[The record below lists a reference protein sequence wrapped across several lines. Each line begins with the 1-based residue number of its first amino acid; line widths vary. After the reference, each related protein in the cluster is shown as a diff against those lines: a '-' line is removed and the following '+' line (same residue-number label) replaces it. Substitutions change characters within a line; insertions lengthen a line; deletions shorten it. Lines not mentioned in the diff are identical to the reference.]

1 MLIGEIISV
10 ALGALRANKLRS
22 LLTMLGIVIGVGAV
36 IAVVALGTGAQQAVK
51 DRIAA
56 LGTTLLTVSPG
67 QQRGGGGGSRS
78 PARSS
83 GSRSTT
89 RKPSTSA
96 RRTLLAVQ
104 PEMRSM
110 QQVVCGNKN
119 ASTQI
124 IGTTPNY
131 LEVRK
136 YTLKAGKMF
145 TAADDEGRQRVAVV
159 GNTVVDNLGITT
171 PEALIGENVRI
182 RGTQFT
188 VIGVLAPKGQAN
200 AFQDP
205 DDEVLVPIN
214 TARFRV
220 NGSDRLQ
227 SISALAESEDKIPDA
242 MADIQ
247 RILRRQHQIRQGL
260 PDDFQIRNQSD
271 ILATTQETTQV
282 MTYLLSGIAAVSLLV
297 GGIGIMNI
305 MLVSVTE
312 RTREIG
318 IRKALGAT
326 RFNIL
331 LQFLI
336 EAVVLCVLGGVD
348 RHRTRRRRRDR
359 HEQDRRLVDAD
370 LVDRD
375 RHGVRL
381 LGVRRRGVRRV
392 AGASRRDARSDHG
405 AALRVGAGQGSGKRE
420 TAHRSTSVCRFRF
433 QVASRSPLP
442 ASTERIR
449 TASRPGRERGGHSPR
464 RDGSESRR
472 ARRGLRS

>member
-51 DRIAA
+51 DRISA
-56 LGTTLLTVSPG
+56 LGTTLLTVNPG
-67 QQRGGGGGSRS
+67 QQRGQGVAIGGAQQRLTVED
-78 PARSS
+78 A
-83 GSRSTT
+83 
-89 RKPSTSA
+89 KA
-96 RRTLLAVQ
+96 VDEHAMHLLGVQ

-110 QQVVCGNKN
+110 QQIVFGNKN

-136 YTLKAGKMF
+136 YTMAVGKMF

-159 GNTVVDNLGITT
+159 GNTVVNNLGLTS
-171 PEALIGENVRI
+171 PEAIVGETVRI

-188 VIGVLAPKGQAN
+188 VVGVMAPKGSAN

-205 DDEVLVPIN
+205 DDEILVPIQ

-220 NGSDRLQ
+220 NGSDRLA
-227 SISALAESEDKIPDA
+227 SISALAASEDEIPDA
-242 MADIQ
+242 MAEIQ
-247 RILRRQHQIRQGL
+247 RVLRRQHKIRQGL
-260 PDDFQIRNQSD
+260 PDDFQIRNQAD
-271 ILATTQETTQV
+271 ILQTTQETTQV

-326 RFNIL
+326 RANIL

-336 EAVVLCVLGGVD
+336 EAVVLCLLGGMMGIALGAGGATIMS
-348 RHRTRRRRRDR
+348 RTAGWSTQVSPGAIIMAFMFSAFVGLSFGVWPARRAAVLDPI
-359 HEQDRRLVDAD
+359 V
-370 LVDRD
+370 
-375 RHGVRL
+375 
-381 LGVRRRGVRRV
+381 
-392 AGASRRDARSDHG
+392 
-405 AALRVGAGQGSGKRE
+405 ALRYE
-420 TAHRSTSVCRFRF
+420 
-433 QVASRSPLP
+433 
-442 ASTERIR
+442 
-449 TASRPGRERGGHSPR
+449 
-464 RDGSESRR
+464 
-472 ARRGLRS
+472 

>member
-10 ALGALRANKLRS
+10 AIGALRANKLRS

-67 QQRGGGGGSRS
+67 QQRGQGVAIAGAVQRLTVED
-78 PARSS
+78 A
-83 GSRSTT
+83 
-89 RKPSTSA
+89 KA
-96 RRTLLAVQ
+96 VDEHAMHLLAVQ

-110 QQVVCGNKN
+110 QQIVVGNKN
-119 ASTQI
+119 ANTQI

-136 YTLKAGKMF
+136 YTLQAGKMF

-159 GNTVVDNLGITT
+159 GNTVVNNLGLTT
-171 PEALIGENVRI
+171 PEALVGEVVRI

-188 VIGVLAPKGQAN
+188 VTGVMAPKGQAN

-205 DDEVLVPIN
+205 DDEILVPIQ

-220 NGSDRLQ
+220 NGSDRLA
-227 SISALAESEDKIPDA
+227 SISALAASEDEIPDA
-242 MADIQ
+242 MAEIQ
-247 RILRRQHQIRQGL
+247 RVLRRQHKIRQGL
-260 PDDFQIRNQSD
+260 PDDFQIRNQAD
-271 ILATTQETTQV
+271 ILQTTQETTQV

-326 RFNIL
+326 RANIL

-336 EAVVLCVLGGVD
+336 EAVVLCLMGGMMGIALGAGGATIMSRTAGWSTQVSVGAIVMAFAFSAFVGLSFGVWPARRAAVLDPIV
-348 RHRTRRRRRDR
+348 
-359 HEQDRRLVDAD
+359 
-370 LVDRD
+370 
-375 RHGVRL
+375 
-381 LGVRRRGVRRV
+381 
-392 AGASRRDARSDHG
+392 
-405 AALRVGAGQGSGKRE
+405 ALRYE
-420 TAHRSTSVCRFRF
+420 
-433 QVASRSPLP
+433 
-442 ASTERIR
+442 
-449 TASRPGRERGGHSPR
+449 
-464 RDGSESRR
+464 
-472 ARRGLRS
+472 

>member
-56 LGTTLLTVSPG
+56 LGTTLLTVNPG
-67 QQRGGGGGSRS
+67 QQRGQGVAIGGAQQRLTVED
-78 PARSS
+78 A
-83 GSRSTT
+83 
-89 RKPSTSA
+89 KA
-96 RRTLLAVQ
+96 VDEHAMHLLGVQ

-110 QQVVCGNKN
+110 QQIVFGNKN

-136 YTLKAGKMF
+136 YTLAVGKMF

-159 GNTVVDNLGITT
+159 GNTVVNNLGLAS
-171 PEALIGENVRI
+171 PEAIVGETVRI

-188 VIGVLAPKGQAN
+188 VVGVMAPKGQAN

-205 DDEVLVPIN
+205 DDEILVPIQ

-220 NGSDRLQ
+220 NGSDRLA
-227 SISALAESEDKIPDA
+227 SISALSASEDEIPDA
-242 MADIQ
+242 MAEIQ
-247 RILRRQHQIRQGL
+247 RVLRRQHKIRQGL
-260 PDDFQIRNQSD
+260 PDDFQIRNQAD
-271 ILATTQETTQV
+271 ILQTTQETTQV

-326 RFNIL
+326 RGNIL

-336 EAVVLCVLGGVD
+336 EAVVLCLLGGVMGIALGAGLATVMS
-348 RHRTRRRRRDR
+348 HTAGWSTQVSVGAIVMAFAFSAFVGLSFGVWPARRAAVLDPIT
-359 HEQDRRLVDAD
+359 
-370 LVDRD
+370 
-375 RHGVRL
+375 
-381 LGVRRRGVRRV
+381 
-392 AGASRRDARSDHG
+392 
-405 AALRVGAGQGSGKRE
+405 ALRYE
-420 TAHRSTSVCRFRF
+420 
-433 QVASRSPLP
+433 
-442 ASTERIR
+442 
-449 TASRPGRERGGHSPR
+449 
-464 RDGSESRR
+464 
-472 ARRGLRS
+472 

>member
-1 MLIGEIISV
+1 MLLGEIISV

-56 LGTTLLTVSPG
+56 LGTTLLTVNPG
-67 QQRGGGGGSRS
+67 QQRGMGVAIAGGQQRLTIDD
-78 PARSS
+78 ANAVDERA
-83 GSRSTT
+83 T
-89 RKPSTSA
+89 
-96 RRTLLAVQ
+96 TLLAVQ
-104 PEMRSM
+104 PEMRSS
-110 QQVVCGNKN
+110 QQVVYGNKN
-119 ASTQI
+119 TNTQI

-136 YTLKAGKMF
+136 YTLKVGKMF
-145 TAADDEGRQRVAVV
+145 TAADNEGRQRVAVL
-159 GNTVVDNLGITT
+159 GSAVVDNLGITT
-171 PEALIGENVRI
+171 PEALIGETVRI
-182 RGTQFT
+182 RGTQFQI
-188 VIGVLAPKGQAN
+188 IGVLASKGQAN
-200 AFQDP
+200 AFQNP
-205 DDEVLVPIN
+205 DDQVLVPIQ

-227 SISALAESEDKIPDA
+227 SISALAETEEKIPDA

-247 RILRRQHQIRQGL
+247 RILRRQHRIRQGA

-271 ILATTQETTQV
+271 ILTTTQETTQV

-326 RFNIL
+326 RWNIL

-336 EAVVLCVLGGVD
+336 EAVVLCILGGVIGI
-348 RHRTRRRRRDR
+348 
-359 HEQDRRLVDAD
+359 A
-370 LVDRD
+370 
-375 RHGVRL
+375 
-381 LGVRRRGVRRV
+381 LGAGGAVVMSQV
-392 AGASRRDARSDHG
+392 AGWTTRVSSTAIVMAFAFSAFVGVAFGVWPARRAAVLDPIT
-405 AALRVGAGQGSGKRE
+405 ALRYE
-420 TAHRSTSVCRFRF
+420 
-433 QVASRSPLP
+433 
-442 ASTERIR
+442 
-449 TASRPGRERGGHSPR
+449 
-464 RDGSESRR
+464 
-472 ARRGLRS
+472 

>member
-1 MLIGEIISV
+1 MLLGEIISV

-56 LGTTLLTVSPG
+56 LGTTLLTVNPG
-67 QQRGGGGGSRS
+67 QQRGQGVAIAGGQQRLTIDD
-78 PARSS
+78 ANAVDERA
-83 GSRSTT
+83 T
-89 RKPSTSA
+89 
-96 RRTLLAVQ
+96 TLLAVQ
-104 PEMRSM
+104 PEMRSQ
-110 QQVVCGNKN
+110 QQVVYGNKN
-119 ASTQI
+119 ANTQI

-136 YTLKAGKMF
+136 YTLKVGKMF
-145 TAADDEGRQRVAVV
+145 TAADDEGRQRVVV
-159 GNTVVDNLGITT
+159 LGAAVVDNLGITT

-182 RGTQFT
+182 RGTQFL
-188 VIGVLAPKGQAN
+188 VIGVMAPKGQAN
-200 AFQDP
+200 AFQNP
-205 DDEVLVPIN
+205 DDEVLVPIQ

-227 SISALAESEDKIPDA
+227 SISALAVSEDKIPDA

-247 RILRRQHQIRQGL
+247 RVLRRQHKIRQGL

-271 ILATTQETTQV
+271 ILATTQETTEV
-282 MTYLLSGIAAVSLLV
+282 MTYLLSAIASVSLLV

-326 RFNIL
+326 RWNIL

-336 EAVVLCVLGGVD
+336 EAVVLCVLGGAIGIA
-348 RHRTRRRRRDR
+348 T
-359 HEQDRRLVDAD
+359 
-370 LVDRD
+370 
-375 RHGVRL
+375 GTT
-381 LGVRRRGVRRV
+381 
-392 AGASRRDARSDHG
+392 ASTIMKRSMGWDT
-405 AALRVGAGQGSGKRE
+405 ALS
-420 TAHRSTSVCRFRF
+420 
-433 QVASRSPLP
+433 P
-442 ASTERIR
+442 ASI
-449 TASRPGRERGGHSPR
+449 
-464 RDGSESRR
+464 
-472 ARRGLRS
+472 GLAFAFSAFVGVAFG

>member
-56 LGTTLLTVSPG
+56 LGTTLLTINPG
-67 QQRGGGGGSRS
+67 QQRGQGVAIAGGIQRLTVDD
-78 PARSS
+78 AKAVDERA
-83 GSRSTT
+83 TT
-89 RKPSTSA
+89 
-96 RRTLLAVQ
+96 LVAVQ
-104 PEMRSM
+104 PEMRSN
-110 QQVVCGNKN
+110 QQIVFGNKN
-119 ASTQI
+119 ANTQI

-136 YTLKAGKMF
+136 YQIDVGRMF

-159 GNTVVDNLGITT
+159 GTTVLSNLGVTT
-171 PEALIGENVRI
+171 PDAILGEAVRI

-188 VIGVLAPKGQAN
+188 VIGVLKSKGQAN
-200 AFQDP
+200 ALQDP
-205 DDEVLVPIN
+205 DDQILVPIQ

-220 NGSDRLQ
+220 NGSDRLA
-227 SISALAESEDKIPDA
+227 SISALAESEDAIPDA

-247 RILRRQHQIRQGL
+247 RVLRRQHRIRQGM

-271 ILATTQETTQV
+271 ILTTTQETTQV

-326 RFNIL
+326 KFNIL

-336 EAVVLCVLGGVD
+336 EAVVLCTLGGIVGI
-348 RHRTRRRRRDR
+348 
-359 HEQDRRLVDAD
+359 A
-370 LVDRD
+370 
-375 RHGVRL
+375 
-381 LGVRRRGVRRV
+381 LG
-392 AGASRRDARSDHG
+392 AGG
-405 AALRVGAGQGSGKRE
+405 AAIMSKTAGWSTQVSSTAIVLAFAFSAFVG
-420 TAHRSTSVCRFRF
+420 
-433 QVASRSPLP
+433 VAFGVWP
-442 ASTERIR
+442 A
-449 TASRPGRERGGHSPR
+449 
-464 RDGSESRR
+464 RR
-472 ARRGLRS
+472 AAVLDPIVALRYE

>member
-1 MLIGEIISV
+1 VVAAAVAEADQMLIGEIISV

-22 LLTMLGIVIGVGAV
+22 ALTMLGIVIGVGAV
-36 IAVVALGTGAQQAVK
+36 IAVVALGTGAQKAVK

-67 QQRGGGGGSRS
+67 QQRGGGGGIAIAGAQQRLVI
-78 PARSS
+78 ADAEAVDERA
-83 GSRSTT
+83 T
-89 RKPSTSA
+89 
-96 RRTLLAVQ
+96 TLLAVQ
-104 PEMRSM
+104 PEMRS
-110 QQVVCGNKN
+110 QQQIVWGNKN

-131 LEVRK
+131 LQVRK
-136 YTLKAGKMF
+136 YSLQAGRMF

-159 GNTVVDNLGITT
+159 GNTVIQNLGITT

-182 RGTQFT
+182 RGTQFL
-188 VIGVLAPKGQAN
+188 VVGVMAPKGQAN

-205 DDEVLVPIN
+205 DDEILVPLQ

-247 RILRRQHQIRQGL
+247 RVLRRQHRIRQGL

-271 ILATTQETTQV
+271 ILATTEETTQV
-282 MTYLLSGIAAVSLLV
+282 MTYLLAGIAAVSLLV

-336 EAVVLCVLGGVD
+336 EAVVLCVLGG
-348 RHRTRRRRRDR
+348 
-359 HEQDRRLVDAD
+359 
-370 LVDRD
+370 
-375 RHGVRL
+375 L
-381 LGVRRRGVRRV
+381 LGIGIGALGAFVMSQTAGYSTQVSTTAVAMAFAFSAFVGVAFGVWPARRAAVL
-392 AGASRRDARSDHG
+392 DPII
-405 AALRVGAGQGSGKRE
+405 ALRYE
-420 TAHRSTSVCRFRF
+420 
-433 QVASRSPLP
+433 
-442 ASTERIR
+442 
-449 TASRPGRERGGHSPR
+449 
-464 RDGSESRR
+464 
-472 ARRGLRS
+472 

>member
-1 MLIGEIISV
+1 
-10 ALGALRANKLRS
+10 
-22 LLTMLGIVIGVGAV
+22 MLGIVIGVGAV

-67 QQRGGGGGSRS
+67 QQRGGGIAIAGGQQRLVIDD
-78 PARSS
+78 AKAVDER
-83 GSRSTT
+83 
-89 RKPSTSA
+89 A
-96 RRTLLAVQ
+96 QHILAVQ
-104 PEMRSM
+104 PEMRST
-110 QQVVCGNKN
+110 QQIVFGNKN
-119 ASTQI
+119 ASTTI

-136 YTLKAGKMF
+136 YALQAGRMF
-145 TAADDEGRQRVAVV
+145 TAADDEGRQRVAVI
-159 GNTVVDNLGITT
+159 GSAVVDNMGITT
-171 PEALIGENVRI
+171 PEALVGETVRI

-188 VIGVLAPKGQAN
+188 VLGVLASKGQAN
-200 AFQDP
+200 AFQNP
-205 DDEVLVPIN
+205 DDQILVPIN

-227 SISALAESEDKIPDA
+227 SISVLAESEDEIPDA
-242 MADIQ
+242 MAEIQ
-247 RILRRQHQIRQGL
+247 RVLRRQHKLRQGT

-336 EAVVLCVLGGVD
+336 EAVVLCVLGGFIGIGLGTGGAKIMSKTAGWSTQVSS
-348 RHRTRRRRRDR
+348 TAIVMAFLFSAFVGVAFGVWPARRAATLDPIT
-359 HEQDRRLVDAD
+359 
-370 LVDRD
+370 
-375 RHGVRL
+375 
-381 LGVRRRGVRRV
+381 
-392 AGASRRDARSDHG
+392 
-405 AALRVGAGQGSGKRE
+405 ALRYE
-420 TAHRSTSVCRFRF
+420 
-433 QVASRSPLP
+433 
-442 ASTERIR
+442 
-449 TASRPGRERGGHSPR
+449 
-464 RDGSESRR
+464 
-472 ARRGLRS
+472 

>member
-51 DRIAA
+51 DRISA
-56 LGTTLLTVSPG
+56 LGTTLLTVNPG
-67 QQRGGGGGSRS
+67 QQRGQGVAIGGAQQRLTVED
-78 PARSS
+78 A
-83 GSRSTT
+83 
-89 RKPSTSA
+89 KA
-96 RRTLLAVQ
+96 VDEHAMHLLGVQ

-110 QQVVCGNKN
+110 QQIVFGNKN

-136 YTLKAGKMF
+136 YKLQTGRMF

-159 GNTVVDNLGITT
+159 GNTVINNLGLTT
-171 PEALIGENVRI
+171 PDALVGETVRI

-188 VIGVLAPKGQAN
+188 VIGVMAPKGQAN

-205 DDEVLVPIN
+205 DDEILVPIQ

-220 NGSDRLQ
+220 NGSDRLA
-227 SISALAESEDKIPDA
+227 SISALAESEDAIPDA
-242 MADIQ
+242 MAEIQ
-247 RILRRQHQIRQGL
+247 RVLRRQHKIRQGL
-260 PDDFQIRNQSD
+260 PDDFQIRNQAD
-271 ILATTQETTQV
+271 ILQTTQETTQV

-326 RFNIL
+326 RANIL

-336 EAVVLCVLGGVD
+336 EAVVLCLLGGMMGIALGAGGAVVMS
-348 RHRTRRRRRDR
+348 RTAGWSTQVSPGAIIMAFAFSAFVGLSFGVWPARRAAVLDPI
-359 HEQDRRLVDAD
+359 
-370 LVDRD
+370 
-375 RHGVRL
+375 
-381 LGVRRRGVRRV
+381 
-392 AGASRRDARSDHG
+392 
-405 AALRVGAGQGSGKRE
+405 AALRYE
-420 TAHRSTSVCRFRF
+420 
-433 QVASRSPLP
+433 
-442 ASTERIR
+442 
-449 TASRPGRERGGHSPR
+449 
-464 RDGSESRR
+464 
-472 ARRGLRS
+472 